1 VPSRA
6 SRRRPLAAIL
16 TLSVI
21 VAACTP
27 ASVPAGSPAPTEE
40 ARQPAQASGFVA
52 PRHLRSVSVVG
63 STIAASGNFRGT
75 GKSTQIALLQDA
87 LKNMSLRIAVREM
100 SPDTNTFSESEW
112 LKTPPDFFALGRAK
126 VVVADVD
133 ADGKDDLV
141 ALYADGET
149 RSRLLVLRS
158 TGSSFL
164 PPETWW
170 TSDDYAWNRARN
182 ILSGDLTGTGR
193 DSLAVIYQYDG
204 FQMRVHLF
212 EPKGSAFAFGGA
224 QGIYD
229 TGVGQFDASRARFAV
244 GHFTRSNGADQIA
257 SFYQYPNARVRL
269 SVFDPTPSGMT
280 LMSNVFETADG
291 DYDLGRAS
299 IAAADVTGDGADD
312 LVSLYGASDG
322 AAVVHVF
329 DAARAFQPSNSW
341 AGWASLPTG
350 SVCAGAPA
358 MLVGDWNGDGKADA
372 NSIVPGDVT
381 EVRSNVLRNAG
392 TRFEV
397 TSTREEMLCPRWPLT
412 GLPLGGGVPTRR
424 PLYVKIDNN
433 PTARPHYGI
442 SQADQVY
449 EWLVEGLTTR
459 LAAVFQSRQPDVIG
473 SVRSARMTD
482 RPILPSLGAVMVYS
496 GGGPEELMGLHYDDA
511 VAQRYVDLSPGYGW
525 GYRVPFRPAP
535 YNYFTTYQA
544 LRDAVAAAPRGD
556 EPVTVHAWDFLPAS
570 SKDPLAGGFADSVAA
585 SSLSVPYRAGFA
597 VRYEYDPASRAYAR
611 FDNGVR
617 EVDAANGEVVAARN
631 VVVILTEVHF
641 TEEWGLDPAGSPK
654 LDMQLTGTGRGLV
667 FRDGRREEV
676 TWSRPDI
683 FDVFL
688 LRNANG
694 ELVRLS
700 SGQTWIHIVPKDW
713 SIPSQ

>member
-1 VPSRA
+1 MRRSRRCRLVSGRPSEQGRRSRPESIDVDLVARLFDHRATAGTRHARPAAVPSRA

-229 TGVGQFDASRARFAV
+229 SGVGQFDASRARFAV

-312 LVSLYGASDG
+312 ARWGSGSRRPCRRELDRAGGRDRGAQQRPAQCRHTFRGHVDARGHAVPEMAAHRSPAGRRCADAQ
-322 AAVVHVF
+322 AAVCEDRQQPNRASALRDQSGRPGVRVARRRTDDTPGGGLPVASAGRDRVRAQRPHDRPADPPEPRRRHGVF
-329 DAARAFQPSNSW
+329 GRWPRGAHGSALRRRRRAAVRRSLARLWLGLPRAVPSGAIQLLHDVPGVARRGRGRAARRRA
-341 AGWASLPTG
+341 
-350 SVCAGAPA
+350 
-358 MLVGDWNGDGKADA
+358 GDG
-372 NSIVPGDVT
+372 PGVG
-381 EVRSNVLRNAG
+381 LRARVVEGSAG
-392 TRFEV
+392 GRIRRQRRGELALSAV
-397 TSTREEMLCPRWPLT
+397 SR
-412 GLPLGGGVPTRR
+412 GLRR
-424 PLYVKIDNN
+424 PLRL
-433 PTARPHYGI
+433 RPG
-442 SQADQVY
+442 V
-449 EWLVEGLTTR
+449 
-459 LAAVFQSRQPDVIG
+459 PC
-473 SVRSARMTD
+473 VR
-482 RPILPSLGAVMVYS
+482 
-496 GGGPEELMGLHYDDA
+496 
-511 VAQRYVDLSPGYGW
+511 
-525 GYRVPFRPAP
+525 
-535 YNYFTTYQA
+535 A
-544 LRDAVAAAPRGD
+544 LRQRRSRGRRGQRRSRRRPQRRGHPHRGALHRRVGSRSGRIAEARHAAHRHRSRPRLPRRAARRGHLVAPR
-556 EPVTVHAWDFLPAS
+556 HL
-570 SKDPLAGGFADSVAA
+570 
-585 SSLSVPYRAGFA
+585 
-597 VRYEYDPASRAYAR
+597 
-611 FDNGVR
+611 
-617 EVDAANGEVVAARN
+617 
-631 VVVILTEVHF
+631 
-641 TEEWGLDPAGSPK
+641 
-654 LDMQLTGTGRGLV
+654 
-667 FRDGRREEV
+667 
-676 TWSRPDI
+676 
-683 FDVFL
+683 
-688 LRNANG
+688 
-694 ELVRLS
+694 
-700 SGQTWIHIVPKDW
+700 
-713 SIPSQ
+713 